1 MRTWNSLA
9 IVGEF
14 HLYILD
20 SAAFALGVI
29 SDEIIAKASV
39 MGGRGEM
46 SMMSQFCK
54 MSKF

>member
-1 MRTWNSLA
+1 M
-9 IVGEF
+9 GEF

-20 SAAFALGVI
+20 SAAFAFGVI